1 PRARTMLLSP
11 AAAATAVAAENT
23 MPGSPASQWDVSGA
37 GDTSIQGFATDIS
50 VNKGGA
56 ISFKVDTN
64 ASNYRIDIYRLG
76 YYGGQGA
83 RLMASVQPSAALPQT
98 QPAVLAALAHRRLH

>member
-1 PRARTMLLSP
+1 NR
-11 AAAATAVAAENT
+11 
-23 MPGSPASQWDVSGA
+23 
-37 GDTSIQGFATDIS
+37 
-50 VNKGGA
+50 GGT

-83 RLMASVQPSAALPQT
+83 RLMASVQPSVTLPQT
-98 QPAVLAALAHRRLH
+98 QPACLSAPATGLLDCGNWAVSASWAVPATATSGIYFAKLIRDDTGGASHTPFIVRGDDG